1 MTEAMII
8 DQVKRLVEGK
18 CTYESQMLLE
28 LMRMVREKDAEI
40 AILKYNAERTSE
52 RMESRQ

>member
-1 MTEAMII
+1 MNEAMII
-8 DQVKRLVEGK
+8 DQVTRLVEGK

-40 AILKYNAERTSE
+40 AILKYNAER
-52 RMESRQ
+52 MESRQ

>member
-8 DQVKRLVEGK
+8 EQVTRLVEGK

-28 LMRMVREKDAEI
+28 LRRMIKEKNAEI
-40 AILKYNAERTSE
+40 AILKYNAER
-52 RMESRQ
+52 MESRQ